1 VPYYEPVLVKS
12 SWGRLPILVVT
23 ASFGLVITSLALVA
37 NMANSPIAMA
47 LFWCGVLVITIPI
60 GIRLLNPEIQYREG
74 LALVLLAGEMLFLV
88 SVMRS
93 YNQSSSYDGFLHWRT
108 ASDMLTT
115 HHLLTPNTLL
125 PVSPYYPG
133 LEIVT
138 TSLVNLT
145 GLSIFQAG
153 DVVVF
158 VARWIM
164 MTSLFMILHMLSR
177 SVRAAGLG
185 SLIYMGST
193 TFVFFDSQFAY
204 ESLSLPLA
212 VLVLWLVLMRSRIP
226 EQKRS
231 NWIAIAVLV
240 GVMVAITHHLM
251 SYFLT
256 AILLLWSGV
265 ALINNRR
272 GEKEYV
278 PIRITLILTLF
289 MVGWLFLVAEITIG
303 YLGPYFTATLT
314 TLVRFIGGYQGDRP
328 LFTLSPTTGLLSE
341 RLVSLVSVLLLLI
354 SEGLGLLAWLRSYRQ
369 NNGRQASLTIVL
381 VLISV
386 LYPLL
391 PLLHL
396 NGSTWEVSDRMA
408 SFVFIGLAFVS
419 GLSVAATRINLQTLG
434 RLRVVTVP
442 VLGVIIC
449 AGIIGGSNPATRLPG
464 AYLVEAD
471 GRSIDS
477 YGVSAADWAKTIL
490 GPDNRMAGDREQ
502 SLIMG
507 SLGQQTMVFGG
518 SNGNN
523 ISPIFLK
530 PTLGAS
536 EIQTIRTLQ
545 IRYLVIDQRISQ
557 GTPLYGYY
565 FENWEQQVVPTKIPI
580 DPRLLEKFDYIANV
594 SRIFDNGN
602 VRIYDIG
609 GLSLGQ

>member
-1 VPYYEPVLVKS
+1 VTNEEIVVKS
-12 SWGRLPILVVT
+12 SWGRLPILAVT
-23 ASFGLVITSLALVA
+23 ASFGLVITSLAMVA
-37 NMANSPIAMA
+37 SMANGPFAMA
-47 LFWCGVLVITIPI
+47 LFWCGVLIITIPI
-60 GIRLLNPEIQYREG
+60 GIRLLNPEIRYREG
-74 LALVLLAGEMLFLV
+74 LALAILAGEMLFLV

-93 YNQSSSYDGFLHWRT
+93 YNQSSSYDGYLHWRT

-115 HHLLTPNTLL
+115 HHLFTPNNLL
-125 PVSPYYPG
+125 PVSPYFPG
-133 LEIVT
+133 LELVT

-158 VARWIM
+158 AARWIM
-164 MTSLFMILHMLSR
+164 VTSLFMILHMLSR
-177 SVRAAGLG
+177 SVRAAGFG

-212 VLVLWLVLMRSRIP
+212 VLVLWLVLMRSRLP
-226 EQKRS
+226 EQNRS
-231 NWIAIAVLV
+231 NWIFMAVLV

-251 SYFLT
+251 SYFL
-256 AILLLWSGV
+256 AMLLLLWSGV
-265 ALINNRR
+265 ALIKNWR
-272 GEKEYV
+272 GGKEYV
-278 PIRITLILTLF
+278 PLRITLLLAVF
-289 MVGWLFLVAEITIG
+289 VVGWLVLVADITIG

-314 TLVRFIGGYQGDRP
+314 TLLRFIGGYQGDRP
-328 LFTLSPTTGLLSE
+328 LFTFSPTTGLLSE

-354 SEGLGLLAWLRSYRQ
+354 GEGLGLLAWLRIYRQ
-369 NNGRQASLTIVL
+369 SNGRQDALAIVL
-381 VLISV
+381 VLIS
-386 LYPLL
+386 LIYPLL

-442 VLGVIIC
+442 ALAVIIC

-464 AYLVEAD
+464 AFLVEAD
-471 GRSIDS
+471 GRGIDS
-477 YGVSAADWAKTIL
+477 YGVAAADWAKTIL

-507 SLGQQTMVFGG
+507 SLGQQSMVFGG

-523 ISPIFLK
+523 ISPIFLT
-530 PTLGAS
+530 PTLTAGD
-536 EIQTIRTLQ
+536 IQTIRTLQ
-545 IRYLVIDQRISQ
+545 IRYLVIDLRISQ

-565 FENWEQQVVPTKIPI
+565 FENWEQLVVPTKIPL
-580 DPRLLEKFDYIANV
+580 DPKILQKFDYIASV
-594 SRIFDNGN
+594 SRIYDNGN
-602 VRIYDIG
+602 IRIYDLG